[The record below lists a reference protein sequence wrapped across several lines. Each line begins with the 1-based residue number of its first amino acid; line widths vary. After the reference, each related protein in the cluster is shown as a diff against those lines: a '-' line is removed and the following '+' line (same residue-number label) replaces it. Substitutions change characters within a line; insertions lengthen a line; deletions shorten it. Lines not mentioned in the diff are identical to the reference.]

1 MRLLVDNVWP
11 DFRKLAAGRQRQLA
25 AVAYFTSER
34 SVSFAPGDLLIV
46 DASDEQITSGGTSA
60 EAVARVCAKKAAVY
74 SLAGLHAKLFVL
86 GSNVI
91 VGSANLTENS
101 ERLTEAALVSDSPE
115 LRAEAINW
123 IEQLRKRERA
133 ILVDRLF
140 LKRILALKV
149 IRSPWTAGSRSKL
162 SLLEAVR
169 ADDPLLADFTF
180 RAWSEESDI
189 SEKDIMSAIKSH
201 GKLPMLPEDYTFFE
215 DDWGPPERKM
225 VDKLV
230 SRYLIS
236 FKGTGVEGKELK
248 SFVRLDTGAY
258 SFMYRL
264 KIDGSLVSLFDG
276 GKPCPFRLTGAD
288 AKELCTIMN
297 AGLRASP
304 KLRARISRVP
314 QWDFTT
320 ETLRALVTAGESSTR
335 RSA

>member
-11 DFRKLAAGRQRQLA
+11 DVRKLAAGRKRQLA

-34 SVSFAPGDLLIV
+34 SLSFGPGDLLIV
-46 DASDEQITSGGTSA
+46 DATDEQITSGGTSA
-60 EAVARVCAKKAAVY
+60 KAIARACANKATVY

-86 GSNVI
+86 GDNVI

-101 ERLTEAALVSDSPE
+101 ERLTEAALVSDSPQ

-169 ADDPLLADFTF
+169 ADDPLLTDFTF
-180 RAWSEESDI
+180 RAWSKESDI
-189 SEKDIMSAIKSH
+189 TNKAIKSAIKSH
-201 GKLPMLPEDYTFFE
+201 GKLPMLPETYTFFE
-215 DDWGPPERKM
+215 DEWRPAERKM
-225 VDKLV
+225 VDKLKH
-230 SRYLIS
+230 RYLIS
-236 FKGTGVEGKELK
+236 FEGKGVEGEELK
-248 SFVRLDTGAY
+248 RFVRLDTGAH
-258 SFMYRL
+258 SFMYPL
-264 KIDGSLVSLFDG
+264 KIDGSLVSLFDA
-276 GKPCPFRLTGAD
+276 GKPCPFGLTGAD
-288 AKELCTIMN
+288 AKELCALMN
-297 AGLRASP
+297 AGLKARP
-304 KLRARISRVP
+304 KLRALISRVP

-320 ETLRALVTAGESSTR
+320 ETLRALVAAGESSAR
-335 RSA
+335 